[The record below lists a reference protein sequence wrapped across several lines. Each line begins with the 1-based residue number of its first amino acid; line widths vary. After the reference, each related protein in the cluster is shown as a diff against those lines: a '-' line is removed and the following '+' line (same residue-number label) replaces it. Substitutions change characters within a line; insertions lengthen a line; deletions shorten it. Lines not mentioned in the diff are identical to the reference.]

1 MIPRFV
7 DAWLDRDQGALGSH
21 YAAFKEWRWGDPH
34 VRIIDLLC
42 DRSKLSVDV
51 GAHLGDYTYF
61 MRRVSRACLA
71 FEPNPALA
79 AHLRRRFPT
88 RVTVREASV
97 SDRPGRAVLRI
108 PRDGLGLA
116 TIEPANAV
124 SGDEE
129 VDVEIVT
136 LDEAVTEDVAFLKVD
151 VEGHEMSVFHGAE
164 GVLKRCRPNIIV
176 ELENRHRPGIVDE
189 AFAYF
194 AALGYRGWF
203 LHRGTVLPIERFDA
217 ETHQNFSVSKPY
229 VANFIFSP
237 RPDLARGLQRGCAEG
252 PA

>member
-7 DAWLDRDQGALGSH
+7 DAWLDRDRGALGSH
-21 YAAFKEWRWGDPH
+21 YAAYKDWRWGDPH
-34 VRIIDLLC
+34 VRIVDLLC

-61 MRRVSRACLA
+61 MRRASKACLA

-79 AHLRRRFPT
+79 AHLRRRFPS
-88 RVTVREASV
+88 RVTVREAAV

-124 SGDEE
+124 AGDEE
-129 VDVEIVT
+129 VEVEIVT
-136 LDEAVTEDVAFLKVD
+136 LDEAVTEDVGFLKVD

-164 GVLKRCRPNIIV
+164 RLLQRSRPNIIV
-176 ELENRHRPGIVDE
+176 ELEERHRPGILGN
-189 AFAYF
+189 AFAYL

-203 LHRGTVLPIERFDA
+203 LCAGNVLPIGEFDA
-217 ETHQNFSVSKPY
+217 SRHQRFGISRPY
-229 VANFIFSP
+229 IANFVFSA
-237 RPDLARGLQRGCAEG
+237 D
-252 PA
+252 PALGDRLSRRVR

>member
-7 DAWLDRDQGALGSH
+7 DAWLERDQGALGSH
-21 YAAFKEWRWGDPH
+21 YAAYKEWRWGDPH
-34 VRIIDLLC
+34 VRIVDLLC
-42 DRSKLSVDV
+42 DRAKLAVDV

-61 MRRVSRACLA
+61 MRRASRGCLA

-79 AHLRRRFPT
+79 ARLRQRFPT
-88 RVTVREASV
+88 RVTVREAAV

-116 TIEPANAV
+116 TIEPTNTV

-136 LDEAVTEDVAFLKVD
+136 LDEAVREDVAFLKVD

-164 GVLKRCRPNIIV
+164 RLLQRCRPNVIA
-176 ELENRHRPGIVDE
+176 ELENRHRPGIVSE
-189 AFAYF
+189 AFQYF
-194 AALGYRGWF
+194 GALGYRGWF
-203 LHRGTVLPIERFDA
+203 LHRGTVLPTEQFDA
-217 ETHQNFSVSKPY
+217 ESHQTFGVSKPY

-237 RPDLARGLQRGCAEG
+237 RPDTGERLAARMR
-252 PA
+252 